1 LNGLTACADLFEKFG
16 GHSHAA
22 GLSIK
27 RERVDELRRRL
38 NEHAAA
44 MLSDEDLQPFIM
56 IEAELPS
63 DALSLALAE
72 ELRALEPYGAGNPR
86 PLFMTRNLRLL
97 AEPRIMKEKH
107 LKLRLA
113 GADGRPLE
121 AVWWNAVEELDGR
134 TLAPG
139 ARIELA
145 YTVEE
150 NTWQGVTRLQLNVKD
165 LKRSDG

>member
-1 LNGLTACADLFEKFG
+1 
-16 GHSHAA
+16 
-22 GLSIK
+22 
-27 RERVDELRRRL
+27 
-38 NEHAAA
+38 
-44 MLSDEDLQPFIM
+44 
-56 IEAELPS
+56 
-63 DALSLALAE
+63 
-72 ELRALEPYGAGNPR
+72 
-86 PLFMTRNLRLL
+86 MTRNLRLL